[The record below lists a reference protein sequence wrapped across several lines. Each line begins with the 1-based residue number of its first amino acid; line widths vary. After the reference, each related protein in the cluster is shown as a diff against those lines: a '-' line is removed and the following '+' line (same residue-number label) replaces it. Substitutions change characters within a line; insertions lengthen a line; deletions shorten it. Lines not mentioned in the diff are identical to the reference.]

1 MDQQGFISTSAVH
14 VLHGIAKYCENIESK
29 SPSKHLALARYSY
42 MNDILYNIDPYVPQD
57 WYVGVSGM
65 MQTAREFLEKR
76 YGELEYAESHNCD
89 EAHECMRTIY
99 RESHNYMLNIYEDA
113 CEYYYN
119 KIFARRVLYE
129 IDKILGWWLF
139 L

>member
-1 MDQQGFISTSAVH
+1 
-14 VLHGIAKYCENIESK
+14 
-29 SPSKHLALARYSY
+29 
-42 MNDILYNIDPYVPQD
+42 
-57 WYVGVSGM
+57 M

-89 EAHECMRTIY
+89 EAHECIDFMLKAEFKDRYNVIKLHQKALRTIY